1 MKVVYNWLKEFVD
14 VTASPAELRAR
25 LSLAGLAVDSIE
37 ETAAGPVLDA
47 EVTANRP
54 DWLGHLGIAREVA
67 AIYRL
72 PLKPLHPKLK
82 ESAAKAADATR
93 VEIAAPDLCGRFTAR
108 VLRGVKV
115 QPSPDWLRQGLEAI
129 GEKSIN
135 NVVDVSNYVMFELG
149 HPLHAFDLDQLQ
161 EQRIVVRRAKPGE
174 KIRTLDGAERTL
186 TKDMSVVADAA
197 RAVGIGGVMGGAETE
212 ISFSTRNVLIEC
224 AWFDPVSVRRAAKAL
239 GLRTEASY
247 RFERGADPE
256 MAELASR
263 RAAELIQQVGGGELL
278 AGVVDVYPQRT
289 SEKKI
294 ELSREEL
301 LRVMGADVPD
311 RDVEAILGALGF
323 HPVRVDVNRGSDGSI
338 AAVWECRQVSW
349 RQDVTRGIDLIEEVA
364 RHYGYDKF
372 PPRLPPAK
380 LPAHRLPHAE
390 AQDRLRERLVALG
403 YQEIVEIPIVDTQ
416 RNELFRPENLAPA
429 VIGNPLAEDASVMR
443 STGTVSMLRAIE
455 WNLNHG
461 QRDLRLFEIG
471 KTYELRDG
479 EPVETQVLTLGAT
492 GMAQEKTIHEAAREF
507 SFADLKGDLDRIGEL
522 AGGFTWQ
529 LGGPQW
535 LTASR
540 AARLSLST
548 QGGSWSVTVG
558 ANSGPSADVDTRST
572 TLPGPYFAVAG
583 QLARRIAE
591 LYKFRQ
597 DVFVAELK
605 LESLV
610 TSVETAAAARRF
622 KPLPRFP
629 AVERDFSL
637 VLSDGVTFTN
647 VAETIRSLQIAELES
662 IEAADR
668 LTYAEMKE
676 LIGKDLEP
684 ELAKV
689 FKPGTYTLMIR
700 VKFQSAQ
707 ATFTDAQLNDLS
719 ARIVAALQA
728 NLGATL
734 RAN

>member
-14 VTASPAELRAR
+14 VTASPADLRAR
-25 LSLAGLAVDSIE
+25 LSLVGVAVDAIE
-37 ETAAGPVLDA
+37 ETAVGPVLDA

-54 DWLGHLGIAREVA
+54 DCLGHLGIAREVA

-82 ESAAKAADATR
+82 ESAEKVVDATR
-93 VEIAAPDLCGRFTAR
+93 VEIAAPELCGRFTAR

-135 NVVDVSNYVMFELG
+135 NVVDVTNYVMFELG
-149 HPLHAFDLDQLQ
+149 HPLHAFDFDKLQ
-161 EQRIVVRRAKPGE
+161 EHRIVVRRAKHGE

-186 TKDMSVVADAA
+186 AKDMCVVADAA

-224 AWFDPVSVRRAAKAL
+224 AWFDPISIRRTSKAL
-239 GLRTEASY
+239 GLRSEASY

-263 RAAELIQQVGGGELL
+263 RAAELIQKVAGGELL
-278 AGVVDVYPQRT
+278 AGVVDVYPHRAP
-289 SEKKI
+289 EKKI
-294 ELSREEL
+294 ELSRKEL

-311 RDVEAILGALGF
+311 RDIEAILSALGF

-380 LPAHRLPHAE
+380 QPAHRLPHAE
-390 AQDRLRERLVALG
+390 AQDRLRERIVALG

-416 RNELFRPENLAPA
+416 RNELFRPENLVAA

-461 QRDLRLFEIG
+461 QRNLRLFEIG

-479 EPVETQVLTLGAT
+479 EPLETQVLTLGAT
-492 GMAQEKTIHEAAREF
+492 GMTQEKTIYEAAREF
-507 SFADLKGDLDRIGEL
+507 RFADLKGDLDRIGEL
-522 AGGFTWQ
+522 VGAFAWQ
-529 LGGPQW
+529 SGGPQW
-535 LTASR
+535 LTSSR
-540 AARLSLST
+540 AA
-548 QGGSWSVTVG
+548 QISVATKSPAPASIG
-558 ANSGPSADVDTRST
+558 
-572 TLPGPYFAVAG
+572 VAG
-583 QLARRIAE
+583 QLVKRIADI
-591 LYKFRQ
+591 YKFRQ

-605 LESLV
+605 LEPLG
-610 TSVETAAAARRF
+610 TGVEAANAARRF
-622 KPLPRFP
+622 KLLPRYP

-637 VLSDGVTFTN
+637 VLADGVTFAL
-647 VAETIRSLQIAELES
+647 VAEAIRSLRIAELES
-662 IEAADR
+662 IEAADLFR
-668 LTYAEMKE
+668 GGQVPA
-676 LIGKDLEP
+676 GK
-684 ELAKV
+684 
-689 FKPGTYTLMIR
+689 FSLMIR
-700 VKFQSAQ
+700 VKFQSAE
-707 ATFTDAQLNDLS
+707 ATFTDAQLNDFS
-719 ARIVAALQA
+719 ARIVAALQQK
-728 NLGATL
+728 LSATL
-734 RAN
+734 RAI

>member
-1 MKVVYNWLKEFVD
+1 
-14 VTASPAELRAR
+14 
-25 LSLAGLAVDSIE
+25 VDSIAE
-37 ETAAGPVLDA
+37 SPAGPVLDA

-54 DWLGHLGIAREVA
+54 DCLGHLGIAREVA

-72 PLKPLHPKLK
+72 PLKPLHPKTK
-82 ESAAKAADATR
+82 ESAEKVADATR
-93 VEIAAPDLCGRFTAR
+93 VEIQAPDLCGRFTAR

-135 NVVDVSNYVMFELG
+135 NVVDVTNYVMFELG
-149 HPLHAFDLDQLQ
+149 HPLHAFDFDKLQ
-161 EQRIVVRRAKPGE
+161 ERRIVVRRAKPGE
-174 KIRTLDGAERTL
+174 KIRTLDGAGRTL
-186 TKDMSVVADAA
+186 TKDMCVVADAA

-224 AWFDPVSVRRAAKAL
+224 AWFDPISIRRTSKAL
-239 GLRTEASY
+239 GLRSEASY

-263 RAAELIQQVGGGELL
+263 RAAELIQQVAGAELL
-278 AGVVDVYPQRT
+278 AGVVDVYPHRAPD
-289 SEKKI
+289 KKI
-294 ELSREEL
+294 ELSRKEL

-311 RDVEAILGALGF
+311 RDIEAILSALGF

-349 RQDVTRGIDLIEEVA
+349 RQDVARGIDLIEEVA

-390 AQDRLRERLVALG
+390 AQDRLRERIVALG

-461 QRDLRLFEIG
+461 QRNLRLFEIG

-479 EPVETQVLTLGAT
+479 EPLETQVLTLGAT
-492 GMAQEKTIHEAAREF
+492 GLAREKTIYEEAREF
-507 SFADLKGDLDRIGEL
+507 SFADLKGDLDNIGAL
-522 AGGFTWQ
+522 VGGLRWVPESATW
-529 LGGPQW
+529 
-535 LTASR
+535 
-540 AARLSLST
+540 LST
-548 QGGSWSVTVG
+548 AQSARFCPLGETFSGHEGRVVG
-558 ANSGPSADVDTRST
+558 AAGSALGR
-572 TLPGPYFAVAG
+572 AG
-583 QLARRIAE
+583 QLAKRVADQ
-591 LYKFRQ
+591 LKLRQ
-597 DVFVAELK
+597 EIFVAELQ
-605 LESLV
+605 LDLLLSGIER
-610 TSVETAAAARRF
+610 TAATRKF
-622 KPLPRFP
+622 ISIPRFP

-637 VLSDGVTFTN
+637 VLADGVTFAQ
-647 VAETIRSLQIAELES
+647 VVETIRSLQIAELES
-662 IEAADR
+662 IEAADLFR
-668 LTYAEMKE
+668 GGQVLP
-676 LIGKDLEP
+676 GK
-684 ELAKV
+684 
-689 FKPGTYTLMIR
+689 FSLMIR
-700 VKFQSAQ
+700 VKFQSAA
-707 ATFTDAQLNDLS
+707 ATFTDAQLNGFS
-719 ARIVAALQA
+719 SRIVAALQEK
-728 NLGATL
+728 LGATL
-734 RAN
+734 RAI

>member
-14 VTASPAELRAR
+14 VTASPADLRAR
-25 LSLAGLAVDSIE
+25 LSLAGVAVDSIE

-54 DWLGHLGIAREVA
+54 DCLGHLGIAREVA

-82 ESAAKAADATR
+82 ESPEKAADATR
-93 VEIAAPDLCGRFTAR
+93 VEIQAPDLCGRFTAR
-108 VLRGVKV
+108 VLRSVNV

-129 GEKSIN
+129 AEKSIN
-135 NVVDVSNYVMFELG
+135 NVVDVTNYVMFELG
-149 HPLHAFDLDQLQ
+149 HPLHAFDFDKLH
-161 EQRIVVRRAKPGE
+161 EHRIVVRRAKPGE
-174 KIRTLDGAERTL
+174 KIRTLDGAERAL
-186 TKDMSVVADAA
+186 TKDMCVVADAG

-224 AWFDPVSVRRAAKAL
+224 AWFDPVSIRRTSKAL
-239 GLRTEASY
+239 GLRSEASY
-247 RFERGADPE
+247 RFERGADPA
-256 MAELASR
+256 MAELASQ
-263 RAAELIQQVGGGELL
+263 RAAELIQQVAGGELL
-278 AGVVDVYPQRT
+278 AGVVDVYPHRAPKQ
-289 SEKKI
+289 KI
-294 ELSREEL
+294 ELSRQEL

-311 RDVEAILGALGF
+311 RDIEAILSALGF

-349 RQDVTRGIDLIEEVA
+349 RQDVTRSIDLIEEVA

-390 AQDRLRERLVALG
+390 VQDRLRERIVALG

-416 RNELFRPENLAPA
+416 RNELFRPEGLAPA
-429 VIGNPLAEDASVMR
+429 VIGNPLAEDAAVMR

-461 QRDLRLFEIG
+461 QRNLRLFEIG

-492 GMAQEKTIHEAAREF
+492 GLAQEKTIYEVAREF
-507 SFADLKGDLDRIGEL
+507 GFADLKGDLDRIGEL
-522 AGGFTWQ
+522 AGGFSWQ
-529 LGGPQW
+529 SGGPLW
-535 LTASR
+535 LTGSR
-540 AARLSLST
+540 AAQLSLAGKSPAP
-548 QGGSWSVTVG
+548 
-558 ANSGPSADVDTRST
+558 ANSGV
-572 TLPGPYFAVAG
+572 VG
-583 QLARRIAE
+583 QLAKRIADI
-591 LYKFRQ
+591 YKFRQ

-605 LESLV
+605 LEPLV
-610 TSVETAAAARRF
+610 TGVEAANAARRF

-637 VLSDGVTFTN
+637 VLADGITFSQV
-647 VAETIRSLQIAELES
+647 VATIRSLQIAELES
-662 IEAADR
+662 IEAADLFR
-668 LTYAEMKE
+668 GGQVPA
-676 LIGKDLEP
+676 GKLS
-684 ELAKV
+684 
-689 FKPGTYTLMIR
+689 LMIR
-700 VKFQSAQ
+700 VKFQSAD
-707 ATFTDAQLNDLS
+707 ATFTDAQLSDFS
-719 ARIVAALQA
+719 ARIVATLQQK
-728 NLGATL
+728 LGAAL
-734 RAN
+734 RAI

>member
-14 VTASPAELRAR
+14 VTASPADLRAR
-25 LSLAGLAVDSIE
+25 LSLAGVAVDSIE

-54 DWLGHLGIAREVA
+54 DCLGHLGIAREVA

-82 ESAAKAADATR
+82 ESPEKAADATR
-93 VEIAAPDLCGRFTAR
+93 VEIQAPDLCGRFTAR
-108 VLRGVKV
+108 VLRGVNV

-129 GEKSIN
+129 AEKSIN
-135 NVVDVSNYVMFELG
+135 NVVDVTNYVMFELG
-149 HPLHAFDLDQLQ
+149 HPLHAFDFDKLH
-161 EQRIVVRRAKPGE
+161 EHRIVVRRAKPGE
-174 KIRTLDGAERTL
+174 KIRTLDGAERAL
-186 TKDMSVVADAA
+186 TKDMCVVADAG

-224 AWFDPVSVRRAAKAL
+224 AWFDPVSIRRTSKAL
-239 GLRTEASY
+239 GLRSEASY
-247 RFERGADPE
+247 RFERGADPA
-256 MAELASR
+256 MAELASQ
-263 RAAELIQQVGGGELL
+263 RAAELIQQVAGGELL
-278 AGVVDVYPQRT
+278 AGVVDVYPHRAPKQ
-289 SEKKI
+289 KI
-294 ELSREEL
+294 ELSRQEL

-311 RDVEAILGALGF
+311 RDIEAILSALGF

-349 RQDVTRGIDLIEEVA
+349 RQDVTRSIDLIEEVA

-390 AQDRLRERLVALG
+390 VQDRLRERIVALG

-416 RNELFRPENLAPA
+416 RNELFRPEGLAPA
-429 VIGNPLAEDASVMR
+429 VIGNPLAEDAAVMR

-461 QRDLRLFEIG
+461 QRNLRLFEIG

-492 GMAQEKTIHEAAREF
+492 GLAQEKTIYEVAREF
-507 SFADLKGDLDRIGEL
+507 GFADLKGDLDRIGEL
-522 AGGFTWQ
+522 AGGFSWQ
-529 LGGPQW
+529 SGGPLW
-535 LTASR
+535 LTGSR
-540 AARLSLST
+540 AAQLSLAGKSPAP
-548 QGGSWSVTVG
+548 
-558 ANSGPSADVDTRST
+558 ANSGV
-572 TLPGPYFAVAG
+572 VG
-583 QLARRIAE
+583 QLAKRIADI
-591 LYKFRQ
+591 YKFRQ

-605 LESLV
+605 LEPLV
-610 TSVETAAAARRF
+610 TGVEAANAARRF

-637 VLSDGVTFTN
+637 VLADGVTFAQV
-647 VAETIRSLQIAELES
+647 VATIRSLQIAELES
-662 IEAADR
+662 IEAADLFR
-668 LTYAEMKE
+668 GGQVPA
-676 LIGKDLEP
+676 GKLS
-684 ELAKV
+684 
-689 FKPGTYTLMIR
+689 LMIR
-700 VKFQSAQ
+700 VKFQSAD
-707 ATFTDAQLNDLS
+707 ATFTDAQLSDFS
-719 ARIVAALQA
+719 ARIVAALQQK
-728 NLGATL
+728 LGAAL
-734 RAN
+734 RAI